1 MIRLSTPTV
10 GGGVSL
16 GERSDLRARR
26 ILNALTDSSMGVLV
40 WLESTPLAVWVHE
53 SPSVWAHP
61 TVLTLHTMG
70 MAVLVGA
77 SWMLDLRLL
86 GISRNVPLSAFRWVF
101 RAVTVGLIVN
111 VATGVLLFAQSATTW
126 GTSIP
131 FLIKMCLVIASA
143 ATLLPL
149 RSLVFRS
156 DAEQREVSGSA
167 RLLAIASILAW
178 SGAVT
183 AGRLLAY
190 LVP

>member
-1 MIRLSTPTV
+1 
-10 GGGVSL
+10 
-16 GERSDLRARR
+16 
-26 ILNALTDSSMGVLV
+26 MGVLV
-40 WLESTPLAVWVHE
+40 WLESSPLAVWVHE
-53 SPSVWAHP
+53 SPSVWALP

-77 SWMLDLRLL
+77 SWVLDLRLL

-111 VATGVLLFAQSATTW
+111 LVTGVLLFAARATTLA
-126 GTSIP
+126 TAIP
-131 FLIKMCLVIASA
+131 FLIKMCLVIAGA

-149 RSLVFRS
+149 RSHVYRS
-156 DAEQREVSGSA
+156 DPERETSGSA

-178 SGAVT
+178 CGAIT
-183 AGRLLAY
+183 TGRLLAY